1 MIEAMIA
8 LLWLSLIIG
17 AVGAHGWVERRARL
31 ARVAHRGDLLPPR
44 RAWGGEPDRPPA
56 SWVAVRML
64 ATGARIVRS
73 QTRVVGRSASL
84 RRLSRLASLLA
95 LASAFA
101 LLPFAGTWGGA
112 PEARALVVLDLE
124 SGLLAL
130 VFLAFLFGLA
140 QVLLGLS
147 DRSEWSRIASVRVAG
162 RGLVGLALLV
172 LVLAA
177 LTVETGSLRI
187 HDLVLA
193 QRESFAP
200 ALWLARLAVGLGLAP
215 DTSESL
221 QRLGALQLPAWLIL
235 RQPLTAI
242 LFVPAAAMCLRGAP
256 ALDTRVGSFG
266 VTGVGLDDDP
276 LEQQQDRLHARLSG
290 VLGAALFVVFFLG
303 AGSIPGLAPERVVT
317 ALEPFVGRVI
327 PSLGMVLA
335 ESSAFFAKL
344 VLVVA
349 LASRIRSAS
358 AALRGDQWMQ
368 ETLRRLVPLA
378 WANLLLLAAL
388 WQLGL
393 RWEGGN

>member
-1 MIEAMIA
+1 LIEAAIA
-8 LLWLSLIIG
+8 LLWLALITG
-17 AVGAHGWVERRARL
+17 AVGVHGWVERRARL

-56 SWVAVRML
+56 SWLAARML
-64 ATGARIVRS
+64 ATGARVVRS
-73 QTRVVGRSASL
+73 QTRVLGRSPSL
-84 RRLSRLASLLA
+84 RQLSRLASLLA

-112 PEARALVVLDLE
+112 PDARALVVLDLD

-130 VFLAFLFGLA
+130 AFLVFLFSLA

-147 DRSEWSRIASVRVAG
+147 DRSEWSRLASVRVAG

-177 LTVETGSLRI
+177 LAIETGSLRI

-215 DTSESL
+215 EVSESL
-221 QRLGALQLPAWLIL
+221 ERL
-235 RQPLTAI
+235 
-242 LFVPAAAMCLRGAP
+242 CLRGAP
-256 ALDTRVGSFG
+256 ALDTRVGTFG

-276 LEQQQDRLHARLSG
+276 LEQQHDRLHARLAG

-303 AGSIPGLAPERVVT
+303 AGSIPWLESERVVT
-317 ALEPFVGRVI
+317 ALEPFVGPVI

-335 ESSAFFAKL
+335 ESGVFFAKL

-349 LASRIRSAS
+349 LAARIRAAS

-388 WQLGL
+388 WQLGI
-393 RWEGGN
+393 RWEGAH

>member
-1 MIEAMIA
+1 LIEAAIA
-8 LLWLSLIIG
+8 LLWLALITG
-17 AVGAHGWVERRARL
+17 AVGVHGWVERRARL

-56 SWVAVRML
+56 SWLAARML
-64 ATGARIVRS
+64 ATGARVVRS
-73 QTRVVGRSASL
+73 QTRVLGRSPSL
-84 RRLSRLASLLA
+84 RQLSRLASLLA

-112 PEARALVVLDLE
+112 PDARALVVLDLD

-130 VFLAFLFGLA
+130 AFLVFLFSLA

-147 DRSEWSRIASVRVAG
+147 DRSEWSRLASVRVAG

-177 LTVETGSLRI
+177 LAIETGSLRI

-215 DTSESL
+215 EVSESL
-221 QRLGALQLPAWLIL
+221 ERLGALQLPGWLIL
-235 RQPLTAI
+235 RQPFTTI

-256 ALDTRVGSFG
+256 ALDTRVGTFG

-276 LEQQQDRLHARLSG
+276 LEQQHDRLHARLAG

-303 AGSIPGLAPERVVT
+303 AGSIPWLESERVVT
-317 ALEPFVGRVI
+317 ALEPFVGPVI

-335 ESSAFFAKL
+335 ESGVFFAKL

-349 LASRIRSAS
+349 LAARIRAAS

-388 WQLGL
+388 WQLGI
-393 RWEGGN
+393 RWEGAH